1 MSGAMEIYDKLEDA
15 KDQNG
20 NGNVSVG
27 DVLDSLKHK
36 GFGAFFIAPAMITI
50 LPTGAIPGVPAAC
63 GILLFLIA
71 VQIVFGRESPWIPNR
86 IKNFEFSEEKYKS
99 AVAKAKPYI
108 QKIDKYI
115 HPRLELLTKG
125 IMKQISAIVAI
136 ALSIAIITVGFIP
149 MAPAL
154 FGSAILWIGIGF
166 SARDGAL
173 ILLGYI
179 QAAVLCAVVPMWL

>member
-1 MSGAMEIYDKLEDA
+1 MSGAMEVYDKLEDA
-15 KDQNG
+15 ESQNG
-20 NGNVSVG
+20 DSKVSVG
-27 DVLDSLKHK
+27 DILESLKHK
-36 GFGAFFIAPAMITI
+36 GFGAFFIAPAIITI
-50 LPTGAIPGVPAAC
+50 LPTGAIPGVPAVC
-63 GILLFLIA
+63 GILLLLIA
-71 VQIVFGRESPWIPNR
+71 VQIVFGREHPWIPR
-86 IKNFEFSEEKYKS
+86 KIKNIKFSRKKYKN
-99 AVAKAKPYI
+99 AIAKAKPYI
-108 QKIDKYI
+108 EKIDKYI

-125 IMKQISAIVAI
+125 VMKQISAVVSI

-179 QAAVLCAVVPMWL
+179 QTALLCAVIPIWM

>member
-1 MSGAMEIYDKLEDA
+1 MSGAMEVYDKLEDA
-15 KDQNG
+15 ESENG
-20 NGNVSVG
+20 NSKVSVG
-27 DVLDSLKHK
+27 GILEALKHK
-36 GFGAFFIAPAMITI
+36 GFGAFFIAPTIITI

-63 GILLFLIA
+63 GILLLLIA
-71 VQIVFGRESPWIPNR
+71 VQIVFGREHPWIPSK
-86 IKNFEFSEEKYKS
+86 IKNIEFSKQKYKN
-99 AVAKAKPYI
+99 AIEKAKPYI
-108 QKIDKYI
+108 EKIDNYI

-125 IMKQISAIVAI
+125 IMKQISALVSI

-173 ILLGYI
+173 ILLGYV
-179 QAAVLCAVVPMWL
+179 QAAVLCAVIPMWM